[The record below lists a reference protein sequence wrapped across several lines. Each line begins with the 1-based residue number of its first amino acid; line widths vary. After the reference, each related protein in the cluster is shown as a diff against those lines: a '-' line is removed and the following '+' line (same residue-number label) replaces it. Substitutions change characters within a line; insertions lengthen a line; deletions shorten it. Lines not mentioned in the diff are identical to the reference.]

1 MEFKKILLVGGTGYL
16 GRHLTSFLKKSSC
29 IDVFITGSKK
39 SQQEGYFQIDFEQ
52 KDTFNN
58 IQKLKFDLVII
69 LASKLGALGIKSLNH
84 PDLTINTLGYAVFL
98 QYLYDNQI
106 TQKII
111 YTSSMTV
118 YDSNNSIPVKED
130 DKIAPV
136 NTYGLS
142 KYLAEVITNFFCSQN
157 NLKGVILRLPGIYGG
172 DKNNGFIYN
181 TIIKAKD
188 NQLIELDTQGLVYWE
203 TIFINDLCEMIW
215 AFLKQYQ
222 WELPSDIF
230 NVSYGCETDFNN
242 TAEFI
247 VESLQKGNLNIKNEK
262 KGYVPFYLSNDKIS
276 KLIEVKTDYFGQLK
290 KYVNDMVL

>member
-1 MEFKKILLVGGTGYL
+1 MEYEKILLVGGSGYL
-16 GRHLTSFLKKSSC
+16 GRHLASFLKKSSC
-29 IDVFITGSKK
+29 IDIFITGSKK

-52 KDTFNN
+52 KETFNN
-58 IQKLKFDLVII
+58 IQQLKFDLVII

-130 DKIAPV
+130 DKIAPA

-142 KYLAEVITNFFCSQN
+142 KYLAEVITDFFCSQN

-181 TIIKAKD
+181 TIKKAKD
-188 NQLIELDTQGLVYWE
+188 NQLIELDTQGLIYWE
-203 TIFINDLCEMIW
+203 TIYINDLCEMIL
-215 AFLKQYQ
+215 AFLIRYQ
-222 WELPSDIF
+222 WEHPIDIF
-230 NVSYGCETDFNN
+230 NVTYGCETDFNA

-247 VESLQKGNLNIKNEK
+247 VASLQKGKLNFRNNK
-262 KGYVPFYLSNDKIS
+262 KGYVPFYLSNEKIG
-276 KLIEVKTDYFGQLK
+276 KLIEVKTDYFGKLNQYL
-290 KYVNDMVL
+290 NDMDL

>member
-1 MEFKKILLVGGTGYL
+1 MEYEKILLVGGSGYL
-16 GRHLTSFLKKSSC
+16 GRHLASFLKKSSC
-29 IDVFITGSKK
+29 IDIFITGSKK

-52 KDTFNN
+52 KETFNN
-58 IQKLKFDLVII
+58 IQQLKFDLVII

-130 DKIAPV
+130 DKIAPA

-142 KYLAEVITNFFCSQN
+142 KYLAEVITDFFCSQN

-181 TIIKAKD
+181 TIKKAKD

-222 WELPSDIF
+222 WELPTDIF

>member
-1 MEFKKILLVGGTGYL
+1 MEYKKILLVGGSGYL

-29 IDVFITGSKK
+29 IDVFITGTKK
-39 SQQEGYFQIDFEQ
+39 SQQEGYFQINFEQ
-52 KDTFNN
+52 EGTFIN
-58 IQKLKFDLVII
+58 IQQHKFDLVIV
-69 LASKLGALGIKSLNH
+69 LASKLGALGIKNLNH
-84 PDLTINTLGYAVFL
+84 PDLTINTLGYASFL

-118 YDSNNSIPVKED
+118 YDSNNSIPVKEE

-142 KYLAEVITNFFCSQN
+142 KYLAEVITDFFCIQN
-157 NLKGVILRLPGIYGG
+157 KLKGVILRLPGIYGG

-181 TIIKAKD
+181 TIKKAKD
-188 NQLIELDTQGLVYWE
+188 NQLIELDTQGLIYWE

-215 AFLKQYQ
+215 AFLTRYQ
-222 WELPSDIF
+222 WELPIDTF
-230 NVSYGCETDFNN
+230 NVTYGCETDFNA

-247 VESLQKGNLNIKNEK
+247 VASLQKGKLNFKNDK
-262 KGYVPFYLSNDKIS
+262 KGYVPFYLSNEKIG
-276 KLIEVKTDYFGQLK
+276 KLIEVNTDYFGKLNQYL
-290 KYVNDMVL
+290 NDMVL

>member
-1 MEFKKILLVGGTGYL
+1 
-16 GRHLTSFLKKSSC
+16 
-29 IDVFITGSKK
+29 
-39 SQQEGYFQIDFEQ
+39 
-52 KDTFNN
+52 
-58 IQKLKFDLVII
+58 
-69 LASKLGALGIKSLNH
+69 
-84 PDLTINTLGYAVFL
+84 
-98 QYLYDNQI
+98 
-106 TQKII
+106 
-111 YTSSMTV
+111 
-118 YDSNNSIPVKED
+118 
-130 DKIAPV
+130 
-136 NTYGLS
+136 
-142 KYLAEVITNFFCSQN
+142 
-157 NLKGVILRLPGIYGG
+157 LPGIYGG

-181 TIIKAKD
+181 TIKKAKD

-222 WELPSDIF
+222 WELPTDIF

>member
-1 MEFKKILLVGGTGYL
+1 MEYKRILLVGGSGYL

-29 IDVFITGSKK
+29 IDIFITGSKK

-52 KDTFNN
+52 KETFNN

-84 PDLTINTLGYAVFL
+84 PDLTINTLGYAGFL

-142 KYLAEVITNFFCSQN
+142 KYLAEVITDFFCKQN

-181 TIIKAKD
+181 TIKKAKD

-215 AFLKQYQ
+215 DFLKQYQ
-222 WELPSDIF
+222 WELPTDIF
-230 NVSYGCETDFNN
+230 NVSYGCETDFNT

-247 VESLQKGNLNIKNEK
+247 VASLQKGNLKIKNEK
-262 KGYVPFYLSNDKIS
+262 KGYVPFYLSNEKIG
-276 KLIEVKTDYFGQLK
+276 KLIEVKTDYFGKLNQYL
-290 KYVNDMVL
+290 NDMVL

>member
-157 NLKGVILRLPGIYGG
+157 NLKGVILRLPGIYGE